1 MKKQPS
7 LALCIILDVIGSA
20 GVIVPGIG
28 AIFDV
33 FWAPVSSI
41 IFLFLFGR
49 KATFGAIFSFVE
61 ELIPGVD
68 VIPTFTIAWVIRYLE
83 NKTKKPVELKPLQ
96 KKSSLLGFK

>member
-7 LALCIILDVIGSA
+7 LSLCIILDLIGCA
-20 GVIVPGIG
+20 AIFAPGVG

-41 IFLFLFGR
+41 LFLILFGR
-49 KATFGAIFSFVE
+49 KATFGAVFSFVE

-68 VIPTFTIAWVIRYLE
+68 AIPTFTIAWVVRYLA
-83 NKTKKPVELKPLQ
+83 NRAKKPIELKLLQ
-96 KKSSLLGFK
+96 KQHAIFG

>member
-7 LALCIILDVIGSA
+7 LSLCIILDLIGCA
-20 GVIVPGIG
+20 GVIVPGLG

-33 FWAPVSSI
+33 FWAPVSAI

-49 KATFGAIFSFVE
+49 KATFGAVFSFVE

-68 VIPTFTIAWVIRYLE
+68 VIPTFTIAWVVRYMA
-83 NKTKKPVELKPLQ
+83 NRTKKPIELTPVPKR
-96 KKSSLLGFK
+96 KTIFG

>member
-7 LALCIILDVIGSA
+7 LLLCIILDLIGSA
-20 GVIVPGIG
+20 GVIVPGFG

-33 FWAPVSSI
+33 VWAPISSI

-61 ELIPGVD
+61 EVIPGVD
-68 VIPTFTIAWVIRYLE
+68 IIPTFTIAWVVRYLA
-83 NKTKKPVELKPLQ
+83 NKTKKPIELKPLP
-96 KKSSLLGFK
+96 KRNSVFG